1 MYKRQTPG
9 EVFVHGEEL
18 RSMGLNIP
26 QVTQVAQALNRL
38 GVPVDPAVYTLEDAV
53 KAILALKK
61 GKGGEASC

>member
-1 MYKRQTPG
+1 
-9 EVFVHGEEL
+9 
-18 RSMGLNIP
+18 MGLNIP